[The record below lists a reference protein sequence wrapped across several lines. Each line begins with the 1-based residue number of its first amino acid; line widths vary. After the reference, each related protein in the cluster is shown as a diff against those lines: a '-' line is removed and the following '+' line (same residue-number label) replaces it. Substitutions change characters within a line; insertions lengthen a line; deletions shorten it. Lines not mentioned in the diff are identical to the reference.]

1 MIGFEWHETIRS
13 VDKIGA
19 SSVAARQHQPSEKFM
34 KKVTTKSSKF
44 QDDDMRSEYD
54 FRGAARGKAY
64 LPLHKGYSV
73 TIHKEDGST
82 VVERYKLIDGAI
94 MLQPDV
100 RAYFPDSDA
109 VNKALRSLINLMSQI
124 PDKSSAKKARRSSRK
139 RRVVAQ

>member
-1 MIGFEWHETIRS
+1 
-13 VDKIGA
+13 
-19 SSVAARQHQPSEKFM
+19 M
-34 KKVTTKSSKF
+34 KKAISKSSKI
-44 QDDDMRSEYD
+44 QEDDMLPEYD
-54 FRGAARGKAY
+54 LRGAVRGKAY

-82 VVERYKLIDGAI
+82 VVEHYKLIDGAI

-124 PDKSSAKKARRSSRK
+124 PDKASAKKAHRANNK
-139 RRVVAQ
+139 RRVAAHQ